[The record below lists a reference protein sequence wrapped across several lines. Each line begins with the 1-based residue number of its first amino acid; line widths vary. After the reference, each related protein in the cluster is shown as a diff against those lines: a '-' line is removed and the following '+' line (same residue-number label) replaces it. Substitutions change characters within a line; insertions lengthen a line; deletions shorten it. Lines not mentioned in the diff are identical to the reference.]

1 MQRIGRLQN
10 TIALIYLYL
19 DAMER
24 DHVGIHHGKNLIEL
38 NCLQQ
43 IINYFLGFYGCTP
56 GAH

>member
-1 MQRIGRLQN
+1 
-10 TIALIYLYL
+10 
-19 DAMER
+19 MER